1 MMGAAPSGYTPGRGG
16 HSSIH
21 VHRTALSGDISDA
34 LASTLERDA
43 CPCPRTLRRFPP
55 ANAATFVHAPMDKA
69 NATPI
74 DNQLRE
80 LQFG

>member
-1 MMGAAPSGYTPGRGG
+1 MTGAAPSGYTPGRGG

-21 VHRTALSGDISDA
+21 VHQTTLSGDILDA

-43 CPCPRTLRRFPP
+43 CPCPRTQRQFPP
-55 ANAATFVHAPMDKA
+55 TNAATFVHAPMDEA

-74 DNQLRE
+74 DSQPWE